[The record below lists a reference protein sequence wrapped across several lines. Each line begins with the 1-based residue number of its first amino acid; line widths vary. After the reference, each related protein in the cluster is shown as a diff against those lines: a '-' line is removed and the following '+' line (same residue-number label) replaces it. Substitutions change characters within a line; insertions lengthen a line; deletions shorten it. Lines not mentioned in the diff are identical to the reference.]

1 MNLLNGLF
9 IGVSVAFLICV
20 VVFLVERLKA
30 CSVKATVLKAT
41 SSLLFVILACVAV
54 LIKPENSGYGM
65 MFIIGMVL
73 CTIGDIWLDLKYV
86 HKEYDEQYTFV
97 GIGSFMVSH
106 IFYLIGILLAY
117 PEFIGWQVALAIFS
131 ALSVSVIERLVSK
144 KTGFE
149 YGKFKGLT
157 FVYSIVIMLTV
168 TFALNAVN
176 AFGWLPVLGGSEMP
190 AVMPR
195 FLCMNMGTVIF
206 ALSDLSLSIAF
217 FRKGGNTKL
226 NVVIIHVTYYI
237 AQFLLALSI
246 LM

>member
-1 MNLLNGLF
+1 MLNVIFTGLTAVF
-9 IGVSVAFLICV
+9 VISIII
-20 VVFLVERLKA
+20 FLVERLKG

-41 SSLLFVILACVAV
+41 SSLLFVVLACVAV

-65 MFIIGMVL
+65 MFIIGMML
-73 CTIGDIWLDLKYV
+73 CAVGDIWLDLKYV

-97 GIGSFMVSH
+97 GIGSFMISH
-106 IFYLIGILLAY
+106 IFYLAGILLAY

-149 YGKFKGLT
+149 YGKFKTLT
-157 FVYSIVIMLTV
+157 FVYSVVIMLTV

-176 AFGWLPVLGGSEMP
+176 AFGWLPVLGGAEMP

-226 NVVIIHVTYYI
+226 NVVVIHITYYL

>member
-1 MNLLNGLF
+1 MLNVIFTGLTAGF
-9 IGVSVAFLICV
+9 VISIII
-20 VVFLVERLKA
+20 FLVERLKG

-41 SSLLFVILACVAV
+41 SSLLFVVLACVAV

-65 MFIIGMVL
+65 MFIIGMML
-73 CTIGDIWLDLKYV
+73 CTVGDIWLDLKYV

-97 GIGSFMVSH
+97 GIGSFMISH
-106 IFYLIGILLAY
+106 IFYLAGILLAY

-149 YGKFKGLT
+149 YGKFKTLT
-157 FVYSIVIMLTV
+157 FVYSVVIMLTV

-176 AFGWLPVLGGSEMP
+176 AFGWLPVLGGAEMP

-206 ALSDLSLSIAF
+206 AFSDLSLSIAF

-226 NVVIIHVTYYI
+226 NVVVIHITYYL

>member
-149 YGKFKGLT
+149 YGKLKSLT
-157 FVYSIVIMLTV
+157 FVYSVVIMLTV

-176 AFGWLPVLGGSEMP
+176 AFGWLPVLAGAEMP
-190 AVMPR
+190 EIMPK
-195 FLCMNMGTVIF
+195 FLAMNMGTVIF

-217 FRKGGNTKL
+217 FRKGGNTKA
-226 NVVIIHVTYYI
+226 NAVITHITYYL

-246 LM
+246 VL

>member
-1 MNLLNGLF
+1 MLNGLF
-9 IGVSVAFLICV
+9 IGLSVAFVICV
-20 VVFLVERLKA
+20 IVFLVERLKA
-30 CSVKATVLKAT
+30 CSIKATILKAT
-41 SSLLFVILACVAV
+41 SSLFFVVLACVAV
-54 LIKPENSGYGM
+54 AIKPENLYFGL
-65 MFIIGMVL
+65 MFIIGMVI

-86 HKEYDEQYTFV
+86 HKDFDEQYTEA
-97 GIGSFMVSH
+97 GISSFMVSH
-106 IFYLIGILLAY
+106 VFYLIGILLVY

-131 ALSVSVIERLVSK
+131 ASSIAVIERMLSK

-149 YGKFKGLT
+149 YGKFKTLT
-157 FVYSIVIMLTV
+157 FVYSVVIMLTV

-176 AFGWLPVLGGSEMP
+176 AFGWLPVLGGAEMP

-195 FLCMNMGTVIF
+195 FLCMNVGTVIF

-226 NVVIIHVTYYI
+226 NVVVIHVTYYL
-237 AQFLLALSI
+237 AQFLLVLSI

>member
-1 MNLLNGLF
+1 MLNVIFTGLTAVF
-9 IGVSVAFLICV
+9 VISIII
-20 VVFLVERLKA
+20 FLVERLKG

-41 SSLLFVILACVAV
+41 SSLLFVVLACVAV
-54 LIKPENSGYGM
+54 LIKPENSDYGM

-73 CTIGDIWLDLKYV
+73 CTVGDIWLDLKYV

-97 GIGSFMVSH
+97 GIGSFMISH
-106 IFYLIGILLAY
+106 IFYLAGILLAY
-117 PEFIGWQVALAIFS
+117 PEFIDWQVALAIFS

-149 YGKFKGLT
+149 YGKFKTLT
-157 FVYSIVIMLTV
+157 FVYSVVIMLTV

-176 AFGWLPVLGGSEMP
+176 AFGWLPVLGGAEMP

-226 NVVIIHVTYYI
+226 NVVVIHVTYYL

>member
-1 MNLLNGLF
+1 MLNVIFTGLTAVF
-9 IGVSVAFLICV
+9 VISIII
-20 VVFLVERLKA
+20 FLVERLKG

-41 SSLLFVILACVAV
+41 SSLLFVVLACVAV

-73 CTIGDIWLDLKYV
+73 CTVGDIWLDLKYV

-97 GIGSFMVSH
+97 GIGSFMISH
-106 IFYLIGILLAY
+106 VFYLAGILLAY

-149 YGKFKGLT
+149 YGKFKTLT
-157 FVYSIVIMLTV
+157 FVYSVVIMLTV

-176 AFGWLPVLGGSEMP
+176 AFGWLPVLGGAEMP

-226 NVVIIHVTYYI
+226 NVVVIHVTYYL

>member
-1 MNLLNGLF
+1 MLNVIFTGLTAVF
-9 IGVSVAFLICV
+9 VISIII
-20 VVFLVERLKA
+20 FLVERLKG
-30 CSVKATVLKAT
+30 CLVKATVLKAT
-41 SSLLFVILACVAV
+41 SSLLFVVLACVAV

-73 CTIGDIWLDLKYV
+73 CTVGDIWLDLKYV

-97 GIGSFMVSH
+97 GIGSFMISH
-106 IFYLIGILLAY
+106 IFYLAGILLAY

-149 YGKFKGLT
+149 YGKFKTLT
-157 FVYSIVIMLTV
+157 FVYSVVIMLTV

-176 AFGWLPVLGGSEMP
+176 AFGWLPVLGGAEMP

-226 NVVIIHVTYYI
+226 NVVVIHVTYYL
-237 AQFLLALSI
+237 AQFLLVLSI
-246 LM
+246 LMR

>member
-1 MNLLNGLF
+1 MLNVIFTGLTAVFVISIIIF
-9 IGVSVAFLICV
+9 I
-20 VVFLVERLKA
+20 VERLKG

-41 SSLLFVILACVAV
+41 SSLLFVVLACVAV

-65 MFIIGMVL
+65 MFIIGMML
-73 CTIGDIWLDLKYV
+73 CAVGDIWLDLKYV

-97 GIGSFMVSH
+97 GIGSFMISH
-106 IFYLIGILLAY
+106 IFYLAGILLAY

-144 KTGFE
+144 KTDFE
-149 YGKFKGLT
+149 YGKFKTLT
-157 FVYSIVIMLTV
+157 FVYSVVIMLTV

-176 AFGWLPVLGGSEMP
+176 AFGWLPVLGGAEMP

-226 NVVIIHVTYYI
+226 NVVVIHITYYL

>member
-1 MNLLNGLF
+1 
-9 IGVSVAFLICV
+9 
-20 VVFLVERLKA
+20 
-30 CSVKATVLKAT
+30 
-41 SSLLFVILACVAV
+41 
-54 LIKPENSGYGM
+54 M
-65 MFIIGMVL
+65 M
-73 CTIGDIWLDLKYV
+73 
-86 HKEYDEQYTFV
+86 H
-97 GIGSFMVSH
+97 
-106 IFYLIGILLAY
+106 
-117 PEFIGWQVALAIFS
+117 
-131 ALSVSVIERLVSK
+131 
-144 KTGFE
+144 
-149 YGKFKGLT
+149 LT
-157 FVYSIVIMLTV
+157 FTVTTFMMTTASMLTV

-176 AFGWLPVLGGSEMP
+176 AFGWLPVLGGAEMP

>member
-1 MNLLNGLF
+1 MLNVIFTGLTAVF
-9 IGVSVAFLICV
+9 VISIII
-20 VVFLVERLKA
+20 FLVERLKG

-41 SSLLFVILACVAV
+41 SSLLFVVLACVAV

-73 CTIGDIWLDLKYV
+73 CTVGDIWLDLKYV

-97 GIGSFMVSH
+97 GIGSFMISH
-106 IFYLIGILLAY
+106 IFYLAGILLAY

-149 YGKFKGLT
+149 YGKFKTLT
-157 FVYSIVIMLTV
+157 FVYSVVIMLTV

-176 AFGWLPVLGGSEMP
+176 AFGWLPVLGGAEMP

-226 NVVIIHVTYYI
+226 NVVVIHVTYYI

-246 LM
+246 IM

>member
-1 MNLLNGLF
+1 MLNVIFTGLTAVF
-9 IGVSVAFLICV
+9 VISIII
-20 VVFLVERLKA
+20 FLVERLKG

-41 SSLLFVILACVAV
+41 SSLLFVVLACVAV
-54 LIKPENSGYGM
+54 LIKPENSDYGM

-73 CTIGDIWLDLKYV
+73 CTVGDIWLDLKYV

-97 GIGSFMVSH
+97 GIGSFMISH
-106 IFYLIGILLAY
+106 IFYLAGILLAY

-149 YGKFKGLT
+149 YGKFKTLT
-157 FVYSIVIMLTV
+157 FVYSVVIMLTV

-176 AFGWLPVLGGSEMP
+176 AFGWLPVLGGAEMP

-226 NVVIIHVTYYI
+226 NVVVIHVTYYL

>member
-1 MNLLNGLF
+1 MLNGLF
-9 IGVSVAFLICV
+9 IGISVAFLISV
-20 VVFLVERLKA
+20 IIFLVERFKA

-41 SSLLFVILACVAV
+41 SSLFFVILACVAV
-54 LIKPENSGYGM
+54 LMKPENSDYGM

-86 HKEYDEQYTFV
+86 HKEFDEQYTFV
-97 GIGSFMVSH
+97 GIGSFMISH
-106 IFYLIGILLAY
+106 IFYLVGILLAY

-176 AFGWLPVLGGSEMP
+176 AFGWLPVLGGAEMP

-217 FRKGGNTKL
+217 FKKDGNTKL

-237 AQFLLALSI
+237 AQLLLALSI

>member
-1 MNLLNGLF
+1 MLNGLF
-9 IGVSVAFLICV
+9 IGLSVAFLISV
-20 VVFLVERLKA
+20 MVFLVERLKK

-41 SSLLFVILACVAV
+41 SSLFFVILACVAV
-54 LIKPENSGYGM
+54 LIKPENAGYGI

-106 IFYLIGILLAY
+106 VFYLVGILLAY

-131 ALSVSVIERLVSK
+131 ASTIAIVERFISN

-168 TFALNAVN
+168 TFSLNGMN
-176 AFGWLPVLGGSEMP
+176 AFGWLPMLGGAEMP
-190 AVMPR
+190 DVLPR
-195 FLCMNMGTVIF
+195 FVTMNVGTLIF
-206 ALSDLSLSIAF
+206 ALSDLALSIAF
-217 FRKGGNTKL
+217 FKKNGNTKA
-226 NVVIIHVTYYI
+226 NVIWVHITYYL

>member
-1 MNLLNGLF
+1 MLNVIFTGLTAVF
-9 IGVSVAFLICV
+9 VISIII
-20 VVFLVERLKA
+20 FLVERLKG

-41 SSLLFVILACVAV
+41 SSLLFVVLACVAV

-65 MFIIGMVL
+65 MFIVGMVL
-73 CTIGDIWLDLKYV
+73 CTVGDIWLDLKYV

-97 GIGSFMVSH
+97 GIGSFMISH
-106 IFYLIGILLAY
+106 IFYLAGILLAY

-149 YGKFKGLT
+149 YGNFKTLT
-157 FVYSIVIMLTV
+157 FVYSVVIMLTV

-176 AFGWLPVLGGSEMP
+176 AFGWLPVLGGAEMP

-226 NVVIIHVTYYI
+226 NVVVIHVTYYL

>member
-1 MNLLNGLF
+1 MWKGAMNLLNGLF

-97 GIGSFMVSH
+97 GIQLIYLLYQSFILHVFFISLLNLHH
-106 IFYLIGILLAY
+106 IF
-117 PEFIGWQVALAIFS
+117 Q
-131 ALSVSVIERLVSK
+131 
-144 KTGFE
+144 
-149 YGKFKGLT
+149 
-157 FVYSIVIMLTV
+157 
-168 TFALNAVN
+168 
-176 AFGWLPVLGGSEMP
+176 
-190 AVMPR
+190 
-195 FLCMNMGTVIF
+195 
-206 ALSDLSLSIAF
+206 
-217 FRKGGNTKL
+217 
-226 NVVIIHVTYYI
+226 
-237 AQFLLALSI
+237 
-246 LM
+246 

>member
-1 MNLLNGLF
+1 MLNVIFTGLTAVF
-9 IGVSVAFLICV
+9 VISIII
-20 VVFLVERLKA
+20 FLVERLKG

-41 SSLLFVILACVAV
+41 SSLLFVVLACVAV
-54 LIKPENSGYGM
+54 LIKPEISGYGM

-86 HKEYDEQYTFV
+86 HKEYDEQYTFG
-97 GIGSFMVSH
+97 GIGSFMISH
-106 IFYLIGILLAY
+106 IFYLAGILLAY

-149 YGKFKGLT
+149 YGKFKTLT
-157 FVYSIVIMLTV
+157 FVYSVVIMLTV

-176 AFGWLPVLGGSEMP
+176 AFGWLPVLGGAEMP

-226 NVVIIHVTYYI
+226 NVVVIHVTYYL
-237 AQFLLALSI
+237 AQFLLVLSI